1 MLCLCLYC
9 SVHINWKTCGQLT
22 CQSPHFIQEIL
33 YILKIKLQIYPEF
46 PSKNLITLHELLADE
61 AFLLL
66 TLGKMIPQILVTNNF

>member
-33 YILKIKLQIYPEF
+33 YISKIKLQIYPEF
-46 PSKNLITLHELLADE
+46 PSKNLITLHELLAEE